1 MTQTPLERLHYFS
14 QRHDTAMPDGL
25 IYPQT
30 PAERARDCA
39 LTNLRLAADFVRIAT
54 EMMEAGQTYT
64 ANYIAN
70 ARIQS
75 ALYHLNLA
83 LAATQQ
89 QPETPSPGRDDLPPG
104 PRSMLALGDTIMGK
118 ESDK

>member
-39 LTNLRLAADFVRIAT
+39 LTNLRLAADFVRIAGDL
-54 EMMEAGQTYT
+54 MAAGQTD
-64 ANYIAN
+64 IAN

>member
-1 MTQTPLERLHYFS
+1 MTRTPLERLS
-14 QRHDTAMPDGL
+14 DWEQRHDTAMPDGL
-25 IYPQT
+25 LYPQT
-30 PAERARDCA
+30 PAERARGIA
-39 LTNLRLAADFVRIAT
+39 LANLRLAADFVRIAT

-83 LAATQQ
+83 LGNT
-89 QPETPSPGRDDLPPG
+89 TG
-104 PRSMLALGDTIMGK
+104 GK
-118 ESDK
+118 G